1 MTKHK
6 TTSKTAKE
14 AKPKYPCDSHGS
26 SPIIHP
32 AINKIPLGNGKTKLD
47 TGNLALN
54 AAAFGDI
61 HGAIVD
67 DADAK
72 NVEVVIREHEDQLSK
87 FCDKWHDVRDTGR
100 ITADDGI
107 DWNFWH
113 SIVMTSVDS
122 ADVEKYVNFI
132 KALAANNELMKT
144 VPHDG
149 LVGLVNNVYTVPRIL
164 ARFIRR
170 RIEGLLAP
178 TLEDDLYKP
187 MSDCG
192 LRYEYAV
199 SPEKMPLCRA
209 HILGDATSSLLTL
222 TIYPVIGDTS
232 NPDWKR
238 GVHFETKLSI
248 RA

>member
-1 MTKHK
+1 MTKQKSTPK
-6 TTSKTAKE
+6 TGKE
-14 AKPKYPCDSHGS
+14 PKPKYPCDSHGS
-26 SPIIHP
+26 KPIIHP

-72 NVEVVIREHEDQLSK
+72 NVDVTIREHEYQLSRI
-87 FCDKWHDVRDTGR
+87 CEKWHEVRDTGR

-107 DWNFWH
+107 DWNFWY
-113 SIVMTSVDS
+113 SIVMTSVDC
-122 ADVEKYVNFI
+122 ADVEKFVNFI
-132 KALAANNELMKT
+132 EALKANDKLMKT
-144 VPHDG
+144 VPHDAHI
-149 LVGLVNNVYTVPRIL
+149 GLVNNIYNSPRIL

-178 TLEDDLYKP
+178 TLEEDLNKE

-192 LRYEYAV
+192 LRYEYAL
-199 SPEKMPLCRA
+199 SPEGMPMCRA
-209 HILGDATSSLLTL
+209 YILGDFTSSLLTL
-222 TIYPVIGDTS
+222 AIYPVIGDTS

-238 GVHFETKLSI
+238 GVRFEAKLSI
-248 RA
+248 RT

>member
-1 MTKHK
+1 MSKQKSTPK
-6 TTSKTAKE
+6 TGKE
-14 AKPKYPCDSHGS
+14 KKPKYPCDSHGS
-26 SPIIHP
+26 NPIIHP

-72 NVEVVIREHEDQLSK
+72 NVKVTISEREEQPSR
-87 FCDKWHDVRDTGR
+87 FCDKWNEAKNTGGA
-100 ITADDGI
+100 TADDGI
-107 DWNFWH
+107 DWNYWH

-122 ADVEKYVNFI
+122 INVEKFVFFI
-132 KALAANNELMKT
+132 EALKANDKLMKT

-149 LVGLVNNVYTVPRIL
+149 MVGIANNIYSVPSIL

-178 TLEDDLYKP
+178 TLEDDLYKQ

-192 LRYEYAV
+192 LRYEYTV
-199 SPEKMPLCRA
+199 SSDGMPMCRA
-209 HILGDATSSLLTL
+209 YILGDFTSSLLTL

-232 NPDWKR
+232 NPEWKR
-238 GVHFETKLSI
+238 GTHFEAKLSI
-248 RA
+248 RI